1 MKNFYLFTKKPTSGQ
16 TLLEVIVA
24 IGLILSV
31 LISIAGFISL
41 NIFGQKYTENSIIA
55 SNLAREGI
63 EVARHIRD
71 SKRKQSEDFITGSD
85 HFYKLSNRKEG
96 AWYQWLLSP
105 KDPFGGRSFDENFRL
120 KLDADNLY
128 QDYGTI
134 TPFKRRIIIDRI
146 CSALECGDGICSSGE
161 GSCAHT
167 IGYRVTSQVE
177 WQENTQGKKTHLY
190 ELKDFLY
197 NWL

>member
-1 MKNFYLFTKKPTSGQ
+1 MKNFLHFIKKSTCGQ
-16 TLLEVIVA
+16 TLLEAVVA

-41 NIFGQKYTENSIIA
+41 NIFGQKYNENTIIA

-71 SKRKQSEDFITGSD
+71 SNRKQSKNFITGSD
-85 HFYKLSNRKEG
+85 HFYKFFNKEYG
-96 AWYQWLLSP
+96 DWYQWLLEP
-105 KDPFGGRSFDENFRL
+105 KDPFGGSSFDENFRL
-120 KLDADNLY
+120 KLDVNNLY
-128 QDYGTI
+128 GNFGTI
-134 TPFKRRIIIDRI
+134 TPFKRRIIIDGI

-167 IGYRVTSQVE
+167 IGYRITSQVE